1 MDRLHDSE
9 LYNKVLTGDPSV
21 GRTEVGALLQKY
33 PYSLPLRQ
41 AFDRMNAAS
50 GFYKPQSLLF
60 APHVFWLLQS
70 AVKEESSPSE
80 SAEDGGEYIS
90 WIPLDETEEI
100 RSEAALSFELE
111 EAADT
116 SEKQDS
122 EEEDTVSVYDDE
134 LMPYS
139 FRWWLHKTRL
149 EHADTYKPFASEPV
163 PRPAEEKMD
172 FKKLDDV
179 FLDQQIRASILHYQS
194 PEEKISA
201 KKDLKLMENEKVKK
215 TDQILQRFIKEEPQ
229 IKPPSAEKLNLEN
242 KARKSSEEQFHLVTE
257 TLANIYIEQGLYMK
271 ASEIFKK
278 LILKYPEKKS
288 YFVERI
294 SELEKYNK

>member
-1 MDRLHDSE
+1 MDRLLDSE
-9 LYNKVLTGDPSV
+9 LYNKVLTGDPSIGLAQV
-21 GRTEVGALLQKY
+21 EALLQKY
-33 PYSLPLRQ
+33 PYSFPLRE

-50 GFYKPQSLLF
+50 DFYKPQSLLF
-60 APHVFWLLQS
+60 APNVFWLSQS
-70 AVKEESSPSE
+70 VVKEENSVSPE
-80 SAEDGGEYIS
+80 IEKDEEYIS

-100 RSEAALSFELE
+100 RSEPPLSFELE
-111 EAADT
+111 EVADQG
-116 SEKQDS
+116 SD
-122 EEEDTVSVYDDE
+122 EEDTVSLYDDE

-149 EHADTYKPFASEPV
+149 EHAETYKPFASEPV
-163 PRPAEEKMD
+163 ARPSEERLD

-201 KKDLKLMENEKVKK
+201 KKDLKSVENEKVKK

-229 IKPPSAEKLNLEN
+229 IKPPSADKLNLEN

-271 ASEIFKK
+271 ASDIFKK